1 MPVPAEVFRVTENP
15 PVVEFVMK
23 YSLEAVG
30 QTTFLSAVRVPVMLR
45 NIFRASSAVPFTD
58 VRV

>member
-1 MPVPAEVFRVTENP
+1 MPVPAEVFRVTANP

-23 YSLEAVG
+23 YSLDTAG
-30 QTTFLSAVRVPVMLR
+30 QTTFLFAVRVPVIAR

-58 VRV
+58 VSV

>member
-1 MPVPAEVFRVTENP
+1 MPVPAVVFRVTENP

-23 YSLEAVG
+23 YNLETVG
-30 QTTFLSAVRVPVMLR
+30 QTTFLSAVRVPVIAR

>member
-1 MPVPAEVFRVTENP
+1 MPVPAVVFRVTENP

-30 QTTFLSAVRVPVMLR
+30 QTTFLSAVKVPVMLR
-45 NIFRASSAVPFTD
+45 NIFRASSAVPFKD
-58 VRV
+58 VSV